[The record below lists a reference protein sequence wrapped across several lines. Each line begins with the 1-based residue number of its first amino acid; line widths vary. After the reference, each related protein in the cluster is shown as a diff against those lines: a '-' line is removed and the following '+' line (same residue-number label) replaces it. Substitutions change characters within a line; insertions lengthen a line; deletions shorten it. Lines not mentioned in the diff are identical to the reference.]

1 MGLTSIEITGKDLYK
16 ILRDYC
22 NTDECNIRLHV
33 PDGYNIVAE
42 IFLDQEDKKVIKDKL
57 KKGE

>member
-16 ILRDYC
+16 ILKDYC

-33 PDGYNIVAE
+33 PDGYNVVAE
-42 IFLDQEDKKVIKDKL
+42 IFLDQEDKKVIKD
-57 KKGE
+57 